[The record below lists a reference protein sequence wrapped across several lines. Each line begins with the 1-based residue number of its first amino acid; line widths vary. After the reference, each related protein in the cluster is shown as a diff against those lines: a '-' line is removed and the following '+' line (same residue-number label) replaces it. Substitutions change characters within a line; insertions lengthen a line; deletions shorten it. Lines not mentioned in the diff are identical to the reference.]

1 MRPGKWWWALCAL
14 FVAEI
19 AAAFLLP
26 NGKLH
31 LLLTAALL
39 GITLA
44 ALWWD
49 NRRQQLRTTHEAP
62 ARQGNHLRMILLLLC
77 LGMALAALFLQN
89 SGAVLALTGAFAAA
103 ALILL
108 YRNMES
114 LTGIPTDSPKH
125 RTLLWVTLM
134 DLLVLAF
141 GMGAAYLS
149 SNGYLGKT
157 GQEIVAAAVILAVM
171 LVGGNIAPKIPFNR
185 YTGLRLPWTVRDA
198 DTWRLAHRVLG
209 YVSFPLA
216 FAYVALLLG
225 GVGMETATLSVVILW
240 VGIPGLLSYWMFRR
254 KYP

>member
-14 FVAEI
+14 FVLEI
-19 AAAFLLP
+19 AATFLLP

-171 LVGGNIAPKIPFNR
+171 LIGGNVAPKIPFNR

-240 VGIPGLLSYWMFRR
+240 IGIPGLLSYWMFRR

>member
-1 MRPGKWWWALCAL
+1 ML
-14 FVAEI
+14 
-19 AAAFLLP
+19 
-26 NGKLH
+26 
-31 LLLTAALL
+31 
-39 GITLA
+39 
-44 ALWWD
+44 
-49 NRRQQLRTTHEAP
+49 
-62 ARQGNHLRMILLLLC
+62 LLLLC

-89 SGAVLALTGAFAAA
+89 SGVVLALTGAFAAA

-171 LVGGNIAPKIPFNR
+171 LIGGNVAPKIPFNR